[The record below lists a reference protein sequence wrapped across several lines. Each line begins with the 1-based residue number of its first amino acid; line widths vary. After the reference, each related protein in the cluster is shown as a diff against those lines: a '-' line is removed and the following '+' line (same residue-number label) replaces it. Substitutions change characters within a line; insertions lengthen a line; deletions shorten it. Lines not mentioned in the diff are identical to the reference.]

1 VQTVVD
7 IIQIKPIAMRTVGQE
22 AEKETEGSIQNTCR
36 NDVAKTISMES

>member
-1 VQTVVD
+1 VQNVVD
-7 IIQIKPIAMRTVGQE
+7 IIQIKPIAMRIVCQE